1 MEACSHWLTD
11 WLTDCVCVFHQVSE
25 LYRTGRSIKRI
36 DKESSDEQANRFVKL
51 QLHRRTTTTKTRQ
64 ERVMFLKHTVTDR
77 CRSVVEKFLSIDL
90 EDQELDLQHF
100 LKEELLPSAGGL
112 LNRS

>member
-1 MEACSHWLTD
+1 MSR
-11 WLTDCVCVFHQVSE
+11 Q
-25 LYRTGRSIKRI
+25 TGLLNSSYTEEQRQPRQ
-36 DKESSDEQANRFVKL
+36 DK
-51 QLHRRTTTTKTRQ
+51 
-64 ERVMFLKHTVTDR
+64 RVMFLKHTVTDR